1 MLPLRLLLVV
11 NEQLVQGKRDRTS
24 FPTYA
29 EAATLTKGLGTRIS
43 STYSPAG
50 GGTRIGWI
58 YGEKAGTS
66 TGKRAYSLPGWGK
79 TYDDTH

>member
-29 EAATLTKGLGTRIS
+29 EAATLTKGSGTRIS
-43 STYSPAG
+43 
-50 GGTRIGWI
+50 
-58 YGEKAGTS
+58 
-66 TGKRAYSLPGWGK
+66 
-79 TYDDTH
+79 